1 MQPQVCAGGF
11 LVKKNRFLFGKRSK
25 DKSWAPRMWD
35 IVGGRSLKHEHPLL
49 TMSRE
54 TFEEIGVTVL
64 NAELLSSVNIPDDSK
79 AGSFDYHIYMITD
92 YKGKPVNCSDEHT
105 KIKWF
110 TRKELDKISIALP
123 QYLVLIDEWLDRQ
136 IDSPV

>member
-1 MQPQVCAGGF
+1 MQPQVCAGAF
-11 LVKKNRFLFGKRSK
+11 LVKKNKFLFGKRSK

-54 TFEEIGVTVL
+54 TFEEVGVKVL
-64 NAELLSSVNIPDDSK
+64 NAELLTSTNVADNSK
-79 AGSFDYHIYMITD
+79 AGSFNYYVYMVTGF
-92 YKGKPVNCSDEHT
+92 KGKPVNCSKEHS

-123 QYLVLIDEWLDRQ
+123 QYLVLIDEWLARQ
-136 IDSPV
+136 NESAV

>member
-1 MQPQVCAGGF
+1 M
-11 LVKKNRFLFGKRSK
+11 VKKDKFLFGKRSK
-25 DKSWAPRMWD
+25 KKSWAPGMWD

-54 TFEEIGVTVL
+54 TFEEIGVKVL
-64 NAELLSSVNIPDDSK
+64 NAELLTATNVADDSK
-79 AGSFDYHIYMITD
+79 AGSFNYHIYMVTE
-92 YKGKPVNCSDEHT
+92 YKGKPVNCSKEHS

-123 QYLVLIDEWLDRQ
+123 QYLVLIDEWLAKEKD
-136 IDSPV
+136 IPV